1 LDFEIGNFMAGES
14 DQLQEI
20 AERAL
25 GYVAEGNVVGLGSGR
40 AATAF
45 IRALG
50 ERVKQGL
57 NARGVPTSLESE
69 RLAIELGIPLTTL
82 DEVTELDVDI
92 DGADEIDP
100 QLGAIKGYGGA
111 LLREKIVA
119 RASKKLVLLV
129 GDEKLVPKLGAR
141 GRLPVEAISFGLG
154 ATMRHLQRLG
164 LKPQTRLK
172 DGEPFITDNGNLI
185 LDCALEPIDDPVGLD
200 RALRDI
206 PGVVETGLFL
216 GIVDAV
222 LVQRSDRV
230 ELRERP
236 V

>member
-1 LDFEIGNFMAGES
+1 MAGEP

-20 AERAL
+20 ARRAL
-25 GYVAEGNVVGLGSGR
+25 DFVADGNAVGLGSGR

-50 ERVKQGL
+50 ARVEQGL
-57 NARGVPTSLESE
+57 TVRGVPTSLESE
-69 RLAIELGIPLTTL
+69 RLARELRIPLTTL
-82 DEVTELDVDI
+82 DEISELDVDI

-119 RASKKLVLLV
+119 RASKVLVLLV
-129 GDEKLVPKLGAR
+129 GDEKLVDKLGSR
-141 GRLPVEAISFGLG
+141 GKLPLEVVPFGMA
-154 ATMRHLQRLG
+154 ATMRHLERLG
-164 LKPQTRLK
+164 LKPQPRIK
-172 DGEPFITDNGNLI
+172 DGRPFVSDNGNPI
-185 LDCALEPIDDPVGLD
+185 LDCGIRPIDNPHQLNQAI
-200 RALRDI
+200 REI

-216 GIVDAV
+216 GMVDAV
-222 LVQRSDRV
+222 LVQRESQV
-230 ELRERP
+230 ELLERP

>member
-1 LDFEIGNFMAGES
+1 MAGEP

-20 AERAL
+20 AQRAL
-25 GYVAEGNVVGLGSGR
+25 DYVAEGNVVGLGSGR

-50 ERVKQGL
+50 ARVGQGL
-57 NARGVPTSLESE
+57 NVRGVATSLESDK
-69 RLAIELGIPLTTL
+69 LARELGIPLTTL
-82 DEVTELDVDI
+82 DEVAELDVDI

-119 RASKKLVLLV
+119 RASKQLVLLV
-129 GDEKLVPKLGAR
+129 GDEKLVPRLGTR
-141 GRLPVEAISFGLG
+141 GKLPVEVVSFGMA
-154 ATMRHLQRLG
+154 ATRRHLERLG
-164 LKPQTRLK
+164 LKPQVRMK
-172 DGEPFITDNGNLI
+172 GGEPFVSDNGHPI
-185 LDCALEPIDDPVGLD
+185 LDCGVDPIDDPMHLD
-200 RALRDI
+200 RAIREI

-216 GIVDAV
+216 GMVDAV
-222 LVQRSDRV
+222 LVQRTAGV
-230 ELRERP
+230 EVLERP